1 MKFSDDLLKT
11 YIAICERGSFSS
23 AAESLYKSQPWVSLQ
38 IGALEKQ
45 AKLKLFDRSERPLT
59 LTAAGAIFLQFARE
73 VLNKSNE
80 VERTLKELA
89 IGAAGEVNIGA
100 STSVGA
106 YLLSR
111 IVSNIKLTYP
121 KLTLFLVTQPRERI
135 YDAVRDAA
143 VDFAFVLTDKAPS
156 DLTARSVRNEP
167 LHFVASPRYFL
178 AKNSRIVP
186 RQVREAQFVMG
197 PKNSDYTAMV
207 NGILERSRIPNY
219 SVIMRI
225 SNFEGIKEAVRAG
238 AGICLLP
245 LCAVK
250 RELSDKSLV
259 KIQVQG
265 LHLNAKIMLVERLR
279 SSTTP
284 TLEAVK
290 KLLISGINNGIDV

>member
-1 MKFSDDLLKT
+1 MNFSDDLLRT
-11 YIAICERGSFSS
+11 YIAICEQGSFSS
-23 AAESLYKSQPWVSLQ
+23 AAENLYKSQPWVSLQ
-38 IGALEKQ
+38 IAALEKQ
-45 AKLKLFDRSERPLT
+45 ARLKLFNRSERPLK
-59 LTAAGAIFLQFARE
+59 LTQAGAIFLQFARE
-73 VLNKSNE
+73 VVNKSNE
-80 VERTLKELA
+80 VERSFRELA
-89 IGAAGEVNIGA
+89 MGIAGEVNIGA

-111 IVSNIKLTYP
+111 IVSNIKLNHP

-135 YDAVRDAA
+135 YDSVRDAA
-143 VDFAFVLTDKAPS
+143 VDFAFVLTDKPPH
-156 DLTARSVRNEP
+156 DLLARPLRDEP
-167 LHFVASPRYFL
+167 LYFVASPQYSL
-178 AKNSRIVP
+178 AKNAHIAP

-197 PKNSDYTAMV
+197 PKNSEYTAMV
-207 NGILERSRIPNY
+207 NGILEKSRISNY

-250 RELSDKSLV
+250 RELKDKSLV
-259 KIQVQG
+259 TIQVQG
-265 LHLNAKIMLVERLR
+265 VRLNAKIMLVERPR

-290 KLLISGINNGIDV
+290 KMLISGINNVN

>member
-1 MKFSDDLLKT
+1 M
-11 YIAICERGSFSS
+11 
-23 AAESLYKSQPWVSLQ
+23 SLQ
-38 IGALEKQ
+38 IAALEKQ
-45 AKLKLFDRSERPLT
+45 ARLKLFNRSERPLK
-59 LTAAGAIFLQFARE
+59 LTQAGAIFLQFARE
-73 VLNKSNE
+73 VVNKSYE
-80 VERTLKELA
+80 VERSFRELA
-89 IGAAGEVNIGA
+89 MGIAGEVNIGA

-111 IVSNIKLTYP
+111 IVSNIKLNYP

-135 YDAVRDAA
+135 YDSVRDAA
-143 VDFAFVLTDKAPS
+143 VDFAFVLTDKPPN
-156 DLTARSVRNEP
+156 DLLARSLRDEP
-167 LHFVASPRYFL
+167 LYFVASPQYSL
-178 AKNSRIVP
+178 AKNAPIAP

-197 PKNSDYTAMV
+197 PKNSEYTAMV
-207 NGILERSRIPNY
+207 NGILERSRISNY

-250 RELSDKSLV
+250 RELKDKSLV
-259 KIQVQG
+259 TIQVQG
-265 LHLNAKIMLVERLR
+265 VRLNAKIMLIERPR

-290 KLLISGINNGIDV
+290 KLLISGINNVN